1 MKRMK
6 VFAIITVMVFTM
18 GALIGCGDVEDAL
31 ASIPTDAITIAEAE
45 TNETPTDGETDLKK
59 AEPVQTKEPA
69 STEKPV
75 QTEKTAATEEPV
87 QTEEPTETEEPTAT
101 EEPVQTEKPTTTEK
115 PVATEKPAT
124 TEKPVQTEKPA
135 ATEKPVQTEKPAAT
149 EKPVTSQSE
158 NSEQATEPSTSDY
171 WIPDGVETTGEW
183 YTVNWTPG
191 QNTPAQ
197 NTEPAQSEPA
207 QPEPVATPVPTP
219 EPQPVHEHVWKE
231 HTTTTQTW
239 IPNIVV
245 VEDYETQYV
254 VVGGLAICNCGFQ
267 TTDKDAITEHV
278 KEGYSEGRSECSNF
292 GVQDIYEEQQVLVG
306 THEED
311 QGHYETSTYVDY
323 YYCDCG
329 ATKN

>member
-69 STEKPV
+69 STEKPA
-75 QTEKTAATEEPV
+75 QTEKTAATEDPV

-101 EEPVQTEKPTTTEK
+101 EEPVQTEEPMTTEK

-124 TEKPVQTEKPA
+124 TEKPVQTEKSVV
-135 ATEKPVQTEKPAAT
+135 TEKPNQTEKPAAT
-149 EKPVTSQSE
+149 EKPVENKTEQQSTPAASQS
-158 NSEQATEPSTSDY
+158 
-171 WIPDGVETTGEW
+171 V
-183 YTVNWTPG
+183 

-197 NTEPAQSEPA
+197 NTEPVQSEPA
-207 QPEPVATPVPTP
+207 QSEPVATPAPTPVSTP

-231 HTTTTQTW
+231 HTATTQTW
-239 IPNIVV
+239 IPNIVT

-254 VVGGLAICNCGFQ
+254 VVGGHAICSCGYE
-267 TTDKDAITEHV
+267 TDDADSMREHY
-278 KEGYSEGRSECSNF
+278 KAGLLAGTCINF
-292 GVQDIYEEQQVLVG
+292 GTQPVYGEQQVLVG

>member
-6 VFAIITVMVFTM
+6 IFAIITVMVFTM

-45 TNETPTDGETDLKK
+45 TNETPTDDETDLKK
-59 AEPVQTKEPA
+59 TEPVQTKEPA
-69 STEKPV
+69 STEKPA
-75 QTEKTAATEEPV
+75 QTEKTATTEDPV
-87 QTEEPTETEEPTAT
+87 QTEEPTAT

-115 PVATEKPAT
+115 PVATEKPAATEKPVQTEKPAT

-135 ATEKPVQTEKPAAT
+135 ATEKPVENKTEQQSTPAA
-149 EKPVTSQSE
+149 SQP
-158 NSEQATEPSTSDY
+158 A
-171 WIPDGVETTGEW
+171 
-183 YTVNWTPG
+183 

-207 QPEPVATPVPTP
+207 QPEPVATPAPTP

-231 HTTTTQTW
+231 HTATTQTW
-239 IPNIVV
+239 IPNVV
-245 VEDYETQYV
+245 TVEDYETQYV
-254 VVGGLAICNCGFQ
+254 TIGEKYICNCGYE
-267 TTDKDAITEHV
+267 TTDPDSIRTHV
-278 KEGYSEGRSECSNF
+278 KENYRAGNDNCVNF
-292 GVQDIYEEQQVLVG
+292 TIQNIYGEQQVLVG

>member
-45 TNETPTDGETDLKK
+45 TNETATDDETDLKK

-69 STEKPV
+69 STEKPA
-75 QTEKTAATEEPV
+75 QTEKTATTEDPV
-87 QTEEPTETEEPTAT
+87 QTEEPTEAEEPMAT
-101 EEPVQTEKPTTTEK
+101 EEPVQTEKP
-115 PVATEKPAT
+115 VATEKSVA
-124 TEKPVQTEKPA
+124 TEKPA

-149 EKPVTSQSE
+149 EKPVENKTEQQSTPAASQS
-158 NSEQATEPSTSDY
+158 
-171 WIPDGVETTGEW
+171 
-183 YTVNWTPG
+183 
-191 QNTPAQ
+191 AQ
-197 NTEPAQSEPA
+197 NTQPAQSEP
-207 QPEPVATPVPTP
+207 VATPAPTPVSTP

-231 HTTTTQTW
+231 HMATTQTW
-239 IPNIVV
+239 VPNVV
-245 VEDYETQYV
+245 TVEDYETQYV
-254 VVGGLAICNCGFQ
+254 VVGGLAICGCGFQ
-267 TTDKDAITEHV
+267 TEDKNVITQHIYDHLDAGDTQ
-278 KEGYSEGRSECSNF
+278 NF
-292 GVQDIYEEQQVLVG
+292 TVQDIYGEQQVLVG

-323 YYCDCG
+323 YYCECG

>member
-45 TNETPTDGETDLKK
+45 TNETATDDETDLKK

-87 QTEEPTETEEPTAT
+87 QTEEPTAT

-158 NSEQATEPSTSDY
+158 NSEQAAEPSTSDY

-197 NTEPAQSEPA
+197 NTQPAQSEP
-207 QPEPVATPVPTP
+207 VATPAPTPVPTP

-231 HTTTTQTW
+231 HTATTQTW
-239 IPNIVV
+239 IPNVV
-245 VEDYETQYV
+245 TVEDYETQYV
-254 VVGGLAICNCGFQ
+254 TVGEKYICNCGYE
-267 TTDKDAITEHV
+267 TTDPDSIRTHV
-278 KEGYSEGRSECSNF
+278 KENYRAGNDNCINF
-292 GVQDIYEEQQVLVG
+292 TIQNIYGEQQVLVG

-323 YYCDCG
+323 YYCECG